1 MINMFYVS
9 ICILGGKNKRSS
21 DSGSFIPSGDGNQ
34 GLFSGGVRN
43 TKLMSVLMSG
53 CIRLSLKTNWLPVK
67 SVKMCKHLQDG
78 GEAGGSSNMSSPL
91 NQTSITF
98 MGFNITTMTGVQVY
112 KTVITL
118 LPLVPILVLL
128 VQNTLYV
135 NDLLA
140 QQTSI
145 SSTESQVTWINFF
158 LLDWVN
164 SIFKLM
170 TFDFPP
176 SYYGIFFVFR

>member
-1 MINMFYVS
+1 MCFRWKKQTIFRLRKFHTIGWWQRRFIFRRGKKYKINVS
-9 ICILGGKNKRSS
+9 GIKFENRLIASKICK
-21 DSGSFIPSGDGNQ
+21 
-34 GLFSGGVRN
+34 
-43 TKLMSVLMSG
+43 M
-53 CIRLSLKTNWLPVK
+53 LKY
-67 SVKMCKHLQDG
+67 LQDG

-145 SSTESQVTWINFF
+145 SSTESQVTWINY
-158 LLDWVN
+158 LLLNWVN
-164 SIFKLM
+164 SILK
-170 TFDFPP
+170 TPID
-176 SYYGIFFVFR
+176 

>member
-1 MINMFYVS
+1 M
-9 ICILGGKNKRSS
+9 NKY
-21 DSGSFIPSGDGNQ
+21 
-34 GLFSGGVRN
+34 
-43 TKLMSVLMSG
+43 
-53 CIRLSLKTNWLPVK
+53 
-67 SVKMCKHLQDG
+67 LQDG
-78 GEAGGSSNMSSPL
+78 GEAGGSSNLSSPL

-145 SSTESQVTWINFF
+145 SSTESQVI
-158 LLDWVN
+158 
-164 SIFKLM
+164 
-170 TFDFPP
+170 
-176 SYYGIFFVFR
+176 